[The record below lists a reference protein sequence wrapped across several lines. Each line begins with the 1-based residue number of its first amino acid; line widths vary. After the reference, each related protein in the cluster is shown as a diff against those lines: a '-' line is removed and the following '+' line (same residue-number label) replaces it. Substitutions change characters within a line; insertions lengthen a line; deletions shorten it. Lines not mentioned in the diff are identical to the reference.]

1 VRPVKLVLEGIRS
14 YRNKAEIDFTDLSLF
29 ALIGDTGAGKSSII
43 EALCLALYGGTTWSG
58 RNVNELMSDSA
69 KRMAVELTFIAE
81 GETWTVTRAHRR
93 TGGAPTHKLTSGSGH
108 RVDGAD
114 AVNKRVQTVLGLT
127 KDQFLRAV
135 VMPQGRFEEL
145 LKATPGQRTDILKGI
160 FRLQALDGVRA
171 QVGAIAGRWKEPIAR
186 LQGERTAL
194 PPDPADAVAKATEA
208 HRAAAERADGLE
220 EHTRTAEAA
229 QTAAA
234 KADVLGEQI
243 SERASRAAEELSLV
257 PLEAIDRIEEA
268 GAEIA
273 RLVLDAS
280 TTQETATAAAEAA
293 DGRARTALGG
303 FASRDDA
310 VTGLGW
316 LRQASESLAGLLAAR
331 ATTSEAL
338 AALIAAT
345 PPSTIDAGL
354 ELVVE
359 TTRGSHDLAQ
369 AAHRDAQAAVAEAAG
384 AYRKW
389 SERGI
394 QLATAREEFRAATDA
409 TDTAADAERQA
420 ESTTR
425 EAREALDAAHAA
437 RDLAV
442 RSNAAAAA
450 ASGCTPGDDCPVCA
464 QPLPETFTPPAA
476 DDLDTAEAAVEAA
489 TAELEERQLAAKTA
503 ANTHA
508 TAAAQRDTASTAA
521 DQAAAALEAA
531 VAELSRQLSVPVT
544 DDLSEGTAIAGP
556 AAAVEST
563 HAAAIAAAD
572 LLAEASEAASQA
584 RADLA
589 ATRSRWETER
599 AQHSDALERAT
610 SAIGTIRDELSQLPE
625 RWRPEPEVDPA
636 AIAALAKVVHEA
648 LDEHAAHVQT
658 AVNQQARR
666 ASAAAK
672 LLELDTVE
680 ATTVIQP
687 TTELI
692 TAAGR
697 ACTAVAQLG
706 ELLGTAVAIPEVP
719 DNDAPLADIAEAVNA
734 LSAAGTA
741 IVQLTAAEKGR
752 LRAEAETRTA
762 EIEAI
767 LTATEAPTLGSLR
780 AQAGG
785 ARSDAT
791 HANDEF
797 ARVATAAARA
807 RQIDDALGIA
817 SPFLA
822 ALDAL
827 NKLLAD
833 GKFIGHLVRE
843 REVALLTEAS
853 RVLRSLSGDRFGFG
867 DGFKVIDRHSGQ
879 ERGPDTL
886 SGGERFQA
894 SLALALAL
902 VEIATRSGGQLEAVF
917 VDEGFGSLDAGSL
930 DQALTTLGAVASDGK
945 LVALVS
951 HLRQVAEYVDQ
962 VLLVEHDDATGSRVR
977 PLDQTERD
985 SLLAEDARSRMTG

>member
-1 VRPVKLVLEGIRS
+1 MRPIKLVLEGIRS
-14 YRNKAEIDFTDLSLF
+14 YRNKTEIDFTDLSLF

-58 RNVNELMSDSA
+58 RNVNELMSDA
-69 KRMAVELTFIAE
+69 AERMAVELTFSAE
-81 GETWTVTRAHRR
+81 GDTWTVTRAHRR
-93 TGGAPTHKLTSGSGH
+93 AGGAPTHKLTSESGQK
-108 RVDGAD
+108 VDGAD
-114 AVNKRVQTVLGLT
+114 AVNKRIQAVLGLT

-194 PPDPADAVAKATEA
+194 PPDPAAAVANATAA
-208 HRAAAERADGLE
+208 HRAAVERAEALE
-220 EHTRTAEAA
+220 EHTRTADAA

-234 KADVLGEQI
+234 EASLRGKQI
-243 SERASRAAEELSLV
+243 SERASRAAEELSLA
-257 PLEAIDRIEEA
+257 PPGAIDRIEEA
-268 GAEIA
+268 ASEIA
-273 RLVLDAS
+273 RLVLDA
-280 TTQETATAAAEAA
+280 TTMQEAAAAEAEAA

-303 FASRDDA
+303 FPSRDDA

-331 ATTSEAL
+331 ASASEAL
-338 AALIAAT
+338 AALNAAT
-345 PPSTIDAGL
+345 PPSKIDAGL
-354 ELVVE
+354 ELAVE
-359 TTRGSHDLAQ
+359 TARGSDELAQ
-369 AAHRDAQAAVAEAAG
+369 TAHRDAQTAAADAVD
-384 AYRKW
+384 AYRTW
-389 SERGI
+389 SERRTR
-394 QLATAREEFRAATDA
+394 LATAREELRAATEA
-409 TDTAADAERQA
+409 TDTAADTERQA
-420 ESTTR
+420 DLATG
-425 EAREALDAAHAA
+425 EAREALAAAGAA
-437 RDLAV
+437 RDRAV
-442 RSNAAAAA
+442 RNNAAAAVA
-450 ASGCTPGDDCPVCA
+450 AGCTPGDDCPVCT

-476 DDLDTAEAAVEAA
+476 DDLDTAEAAVGVAM
-489 TAELEERQLAAKTA
+489 AELEERQRAAKTA

-508 TAAAQRDTASTAA
+508 TAAAQRDAASTAT
-521 DQAAAALEAA
+521 DQAAEAVEAA
-531 VAELSRQLSVPVT
+531 VAELSRQLSAPVT
-544 DDLSEGTAIAGP
+544 DDLSEEAAIAAL
-556 AAAVEST
+556 AAAVKTT
-563 HAAAIAAAD
+563 HAAATAAAD

-589 ATRSRWETER
+589 AARSRWATEHTK
-599 AQHSDALERAT
+599 HSEALERAADAT
-610 SAIGTIRDELSQLPE
+610 STIREELSQFPD
-625 RWRPEPEVDPA
+625 RWRPDPEADPTA
-636 AIAALAKVVHEA
+636 LAALADAVRDA
-648 LDEHAAHVQT
+648 LDEHATHMKAAT
-658 AVNQQARR
+658 DQQARR
-666 ASAAAK
+666 ASAAAQ
-672 LLELDTVE
+672 LLELETAK
-680 ATTVIQP
+680 ATTVTQP
-687 TTELI
+687 ITELI
-692 TAAGR
+692 TAARR
-697 ACTAVAQLG
+697 ARTVLAQLS
-706 ELLGTAVAIPEVP
+706 ELLTTAGAIPEIP
-719 DNDAPLADIAEAVNA
+719 GHDAPLADIAEAVNA
-734 LSAAGTA
+734 LQTAGTA
-741 IVQLTAAEKGR
+741 IAELAATEQSG
-752 LRAEAETRTA
+752 LRAESQTRTT
-762 EIEAI
+762 ELEAI
-767 LTATEAPTLGSLR
+767 LTATEAPNLGSLR

-791 HANDEF
+791 HANNEL
-797 ARVATAAARA
+797 ARVTTATARA
-807 RQIDDALGIA
+807 SQIDAALAIA
-817 SPFLA
+817 NPFLA

-853 RVLRSLSGDRFGFG
+853 RVLRSISGDRFGFG

-962 VLLVEHDDATGSRVR
+962 VLLVERDDATGSRVR

>member
-1 VRPVKLVLEGIRS
+1 MRPIKLVLEGIRS
-14 YRNKAEIDFTDLSLF
+14 YRNKTEIDFTDLSLF

-58 RNVNELMSDSA
+58 RNVNELMSDA
-69 KRMAVELTFIAE
+69 AERMAVELTFSAE
-81 GETWTVTRAHRR
+81 GDTWTVTRAHRR
-93 TGGAPTHKLTSGSGH
+93 AGGAPTHKLISESGQ

-114 AVNKRVQTVLGLT
+114 AVNKRIQAVLGLT

-186 LQGERTAL
+186 LEGERTAL
-194 PPDPADAVAKATEA
+194 PQDPAAAVENATA
-208 HRAAAERADGLE
+208 VHRAAAERAEALE

-229 QTAAA
+229 HTAAA
-234 KADVLGEQI
+234 EASQLAEQI
-243 SERASRAAEELSLV
+243 SERASRAAEELFLA
-257 PLEAIDRIEEA
+257 PREAIDRIEEA
-268 GAEIA
+268 AAEIA
-273 RLVLDAS
+273 RLVFDAS
-280 TTQETATAAAEAA
+280 TTQESAAAEAGAA
-293 DGRARTALGG
+293 DGQARTALGG
-303 FASRDDA
+303 FSSRDDA

-316 LRQASESLAGLLAAR
+316 LRQASESLAGLLVSR
-331 ATTSEAL
+331 ASASEAL

-345 PPSTIDAGL
+345 PPSKIDAGL
-354 ELVVE
+354 ELAVE
-359 TTRGSHDLAQ
+359 TARGSHDFAQ
-369 AAHRDAQAAVAEAAG
+369 AAHRDAQTALAEAVD
-384 AYRKW
+384 AYRTW
-389 SERGI
+389 SERRTR
-394 QLATAREEFRAATDA
+394 LATAREELRAAIEA
-409 TDTAADAERQA
+409 TDTAAATERQA
-420 ESTTR
+420 DLATR
-425 EAREALDAAHAA
+425 EARKALAAAHAT
-437 RDLAV
+437 RDRAV
-442 RSNAAAAA
+442 RNNAAAAVA
-450 ASGCTPGDDCPVCA
+450 AGCAPGDDCPVCA
-464 QPLPETFTPPAA
+464 QPLPETFTPPTA
-476 DDLDTAEAAVEAA
+476 DDLDTAEAAVGAA
-489 TAELEERQLAAKTA
+489 TAELEQRQRAAKTA
-503 ANTHA
+503 ANALA
-508 TAAAQRDTASTAA
+508 TAAAQRDTVSTAT
-521 DQAAAALEAA
+521 DQATEALEAA
-531 VAELSRQLSVPVT
+531 VAELSRQLSAPVT
-544 DDLSEGTAIAGP
+544 DDLSEEVAIAAL
-556 AAAVEST
+556 AAAVKT
-563 HAAAIAAAD
+563 AHAAATGAAD

-589 ATRSRWETER
+589 AVRSRWAAEHTKHSEALDR
-599 AQHSDALERAT
+599 AADAT
-610 SAIGTIRDELSQLPE
+610 STIRDALSQLPG
-625 RWRPEPEVDPA
+625 RWRPDPEADPTA
-636 AIAALAKVVHEA
+636 LAALADAVRDA
-648 LDEHAAHVQT
+648 LDEHATHVQ
-658 AVNQQARR
+658 AAANQQARR
-666 ASAAAK
+666 ASAAAQ
-672 LLELDTVE
+672 LLELE
-680 ATTVIQP
+680 TTKASAVTQP

-692 TAAGR
+692 TAARR
-697 ACTAVAQLG
+697 ARTVLAQLS
-706 ELLGTAVAIPEVP
+706 ELLAAGDIPEVP
-719 DNDAPLADIAEAVNA
+719 GHEAPLADIAEAVNV
-734 LSAAGTA
+734 LQTAGTA
-741 IVQLTAAEKGR
+741 IAELAGAEQGR
-752 LRAEAETRTA
+752 LRAESQTRTT
-762 EIEAI
+762 ELEAI
-767 LTATEAPTLGSLR
+767 LTATEAPNLGSLR

-791 HANDEF
+791 HANNEL
-797 ARVATAAARA
+797 ARVTTASARA
-807 RQIDDALGIA
+807 SQIDTALAIA
-817 SPFLA
+817 NPFLA

-930 DQALTTLGAVASDGK
+930 DQALTTLGTVASDGK

-962 VLLVEHDDATGSRVR
+962 VLLVERDDATGSRVR